1 VLVWYDGVATRWRIQ
16 DDKPAFYTNTAT
28 WDPVNMANSAMVSTS
43 VTVTGIAAGD
53 VCSASHDQLGANNV
67 MVSAHPSSP
76 NTVRVV
82 LENGEAGAVDIA
94 SGTVRVICWK
104 AP

>member
-1 VLVWYDGVATRWRIQ
+1 
-16 DDKPAFYTNTAT
+16 
-28 WDPVNMANSAMVSTS
+28 MVSTS

-53 VCSASHDQLGANNV
+53 VCSASHDQLGANNILI
-67 MVSAHPSSP
+67 SAHPSST